1 MGIINNFFH
10 ILQIIMK
17 IIVCKIDKK
26 YKLSNSINLSFYM
39 PTNSNFN
46 FTNNSVVTL
55 ELPFSEHVEEL
66 RQRIFLIV
74 GVILLFTFFS
84 FVEVKSPVKFLELP
98 INNVKFF
105 QLSPGEYFISTVK
118 ISFYT
123 GLLFSS
129 PVAIGQ
135 LILFLLPGLTKKET
149 KIILP
154 LLISSLVLFG
164 LGLTFS
170 YYTLVPAALNF
181 FLNYSEEV
189 IEPFWSFDQ
198 YFEFILVLFYSTGLA
213 FQIPIIQILV
223 GLLNIVSAKQMLSA
237 WRYVILLST
246 VLGAILTPSTD
257 PLTQLLLSLAIL
269 LLYFSGLGILFL
281 IKN

>member
-1 MGIINNFFH
+1 MT
-10 ILQIIMK
+10 
-17 IIVCKIDKK
+17 
-26 YKLSNSINLSFYM
+26 
-39 PTNSNFN
+39 TNSNFN
-46 FTNNSVVTL
+46 FTNNSIITL
-55 ELPFSEHVEEL
+55 ELPFSEHIDEL
-66 RQRIFLIV
+66 RQRIFLVCGI
-74 GVILLFTFFS
+74 ILLLTCFS
-84 FVEVKSPVKFLELP
+84 FIEVKSLVKILELP
-98 INNVKFF
+98 ISNVKFF

-129 PVAIGQ
+129 PFMIGQ

-154 LLISSLVLFG
+154 LLLSSLILFG
-164 LGLTFS
+164 LGLAFS
-170 YYTLVPAALNF
+170 YYTLIPAALNF

-189 IEPFWSFDQ
+189 LEPFWSFDQ

-213 FQIPIIQILV
+213 FQIPILQILI
-223 GLLNIVSAKQMLSA
+223 GLLNIVSPKQMLGA

-246 VLGAILTPSTD
+246 ILGAILTPSTD
-257 PLTQLLLSLAIL
+257 PLTQSLLSAAIL

>member
-1 MGIINNFFH
+1 MT
-10 ILQIIMK
+10 
-17 IIVCKIDKK
+17 
-26 YKLSNSINLSFYM
+26 
-39 PTNSNFN
+39 TNSNFN
-46 FTNNSVVTL
+46 FTNNSIITL
-55 ELPFSEHVEEL
+55 ELPFSEHIEEL
-66 RQRIFLIV
+66 RQRIFLVFGI
-74 GVILLFTFFS
+74 ILLLTSFS
-84 FVEVKSPVKFLELP
+84 FIEVKSLVKILELP

-105 QLSPGEYFISTVK
+105 QVAPGEYFISTIK

-129 PVAIGQ
+129 PFIIGQ

-149 KIILP
+149 RIILP
-154 LLISSLVLFG
+154 LLLSSLVLFG
-164 LGLTFS
+164 LGLAFS
-170 YYTLVPAALNF
+170 YYTLIPAALNF

-189 IEPFWSFDQ
+189 LEPFWSFDQ

-213 FQIPIIQILV
+213 FQIPILQILL
-223 GLLNIVSAKQMLSA
+223 GLLNIVSPKQMLNA
-237 WRYVILLST
+237 WRYVILVST

-257 PLTQLLLSLAIL
+257 PLTQLLLSVAIL

>member
-1 MGIINNFFH
+1 MT
-10 ILQIIMK
+10 
-17 IIVCKIDKK
+17 
-26 YKLSNSINLSFYM
+26 
-39 PTNSNFN
+39 TNSNFN
-46 FTNNSVVTL
+46 FIKNSTITL
-55 ELPFSEHVEEL
+55 ELPFSEHIEEL
-66 RQRIFLIV
+66 RQRIFLVFGI
-74 GVILLFTFFS
+74 ILLLTCGAFI
-84 FVEVKSPVKFLELP
+84 EVKSLVKILELP
-98 INNVKFF
+98 VNNVKFF
-105 QLSPGEYFISTVK
+105 QISPGEYFISTIK

-129 PVAIGQ
+129 PFIIGQ
-135 LILFLLPGLTKKET
+135 FILFLLPGLTKKET

-154 LLISSLVLFG
+154 LLLSSLILFG
-164 LGLTFS
+164 LGLAFS
-170 YYTLVPAALNF
+170 YYTLIPAALNF

-189 IEPFWSFDQ
+189 LEPFWSFDQ

-213 FQIPIIQILV
+213 FQIPILQILI
-223 GLLNIVSAKQMLSA
+223 GLLNIVSPKQMLSA
-237 WRYVILLST
+237 WRYVILVST

>member
-1 MGIINNFFH
+1 MT
-10 ILQIIMK
+10 
-17 IIVCKIDKK
+17 
-26 YKLSNSINLSFYM
+26 
-39 PTNSNFN
+39 TNSNFN
-46 FTNNSVVTL
+46 FKTNTMVTL
-55 ELPFSEHVEEL
+55 ELPFPEHIEEL
-66 RQRIFLIV
+66 RQRIFLLFW
-74 GVILLFTFFS
+74 VILLLTGVAFI
-84 FVEVKSPVKFLELP
+84 EVKDLVKILELP
-98 INNVKFF
+98 VQNVKFF
-105 QLSPGEYFISTVK
+105 QLSPGEYFISTIK

-129 PVAIGQ
+129 PFVIGQ

-154 LLISSLVLFG
+154 LLLSSLILFG
-164 LGLTFS
+164 LGLAFS
-170 YYTLVPAALNF
+170 YYTLIPAALNF

-189 IEPFWSFDQ
+189 LEPFWSFDQ

-213 FQIPIIQILV
+213 FQIPILQILI
-223 GLLNIVSAKQMLSA
+223 GLLNIVSAKQMLGA

-246 VLGAILTPSTD
+246 ILGAILTPSTD

-269 LLYFSGLGILFL
+269 LLYCSGLAILFL

>member
-1 MGIINNFFH
+1 MA
-10 ILQIIMK
+10 
-17 IIVCKIDKK
+17 
-26 YKLSNSINLSFYM
+26 
-39 PTNSNFN
+39 TNSNFN
-46 FTNNSVVTL
+46 FTNNTAITL
-55 ELPFSEHVEEL
+55 ELPFSEHIEEL
-66 RQRIFLIV
+66 RQRIFVVFLI
-74 GVILLFTFFS
+74 ILLLTCIS
-84 FVEVKSPVKFLELP
+84 FIEVKSLVKILELP

-105 QLSPGEYFISTVK
+105 QVAPGEYFISTIK

-129 PVAIGQ
+129 PFVISQ

-154 LLISSLVLFG
+154 LLVSSLILFG
-164 LGLTFS
+164 LGLAFS
-170 YYTLVPAALNF
+170 YYTLIPAALNF

-189 IEPFWSFDQ
+189 LEPFLSFDQ

-223 GLLNIVSAKQMLSA
+223 GLLNIVTPKQMLGA
-237 WRYVILLST
+237 WRYIILVST
-246 VLGAILTPSTD
+246 ILGAILTPSTD

-281 IKN
+281 LKN

>member
-1 MGIINNFFH
+1 MA
-10 ILQIIMK
+10 
-17 IIVCKIDKK
+17 
-26 YKLSNSINLSFYM
+26 
-39 PTNSNFN
+39 TNSNFN
-46 FTNNSVVTL
+46 FTKNSIITL
-55 ELPFSEHVEEL
+55 ELPFSEHIEEL
-66 RQRIFLIV
+66 RQRIFLVFGI
-74 GVILLFTFFS
+74 ILLLTCLS
-84 FVEVKSPVKFLELP
+84 FIEVKSLVKILELP

-105 QLSPGEYFISTVK
+105 QLSPGEYFISTIK

-129 PVAIGQ
+129 PFIIGQ
-135 LILFLLPGLTKKET
+135 LILFLIPGLTKKET

-154 LLISSLVLFG
+154 LLLSSLILFG
-164 LGLTFS
+164 LGLAFS
-170 YYTLVPAALNF
+170 YYTLIPAALNF

-189 IEPFWSFDQ
+189 LEPFWSFDQ

-213 FQIPIIQILV
+213 FQIPILQILIGV
-223 GLLNIVSAKQMLSA
+223 LNIVSPQQMLGA
-237 WRYVILLST
+237 WRYVILVST
-246 VLGAILTPSTD
+246 ILGAILTPSTD